1 MLKNDIQAALDRGV
15 KGRLITTTYQNFTDI
30 ESLSYFLKLAVSYNN
45 FECHLDD
52 ECFLDEKN
60 YSVNG
65 FHSKGYIFCF
75 EDRCELIVGSSN
87 ITRYALLKNIE
98 WDLVIDC
105 AITDTAFV
113 DANIEYSSL
122 WDKTL
127 PLTQDIINCYS
138 QKLNFA
144 IERWD
149 MDYYEVLKDAGI
161 IVDPEGLNS
170 EQLKIF
176 KNIIRHDL
184 Y

>member
-1 MLKNDIQAALDRGV
+1 MKSRFLTNYSDISFLETIQSNLRHCKEFSFSVSFIKWAGLVLLKNDIQAALDRGV

-30 ESLSYFLKLAVSYNN
+30 ESLSFFLKLAVSYNN

-65 FHSKGYIFCF
+65 FHTKGYIFCF

-105 AITDTAFV
+105 DITNTAFI
-113 DANIEYSSL
+113 DANTEFS
-122 WDKTL
+122 TL
-127 PLTQDIINCYS
+127 
-138 QKLNFA
+138 
-144 IERWD
+144 
-149 MDYYEVLKDAGI
+149 
-161 IVDPEGLNS
+161 
-170 EQLKIF
+170 
-176 KNIIRHDL
+176 
-184 Y
+184 